1 MYCFI
6 SKPFFLN
13 YLWSGTRNFWEC
25 ILFYIHL
32 AYRIISFFFSFFF
45 FWDNKF
51 IIVIFQTIWVYL
63 QAEKVIHQYEIAENS
78 IKYHHENTSI
88 EQGIQFRDI
97 ESRGFHWFCLQQ
109 QHLSSNHNSG
119 IYRLYANAGFM
130 EFHERWNC
138 LMGVQ
143 LLVRQRGSREKGP
156 ILKLPASI
164 YSPYR
169 KDRC

>member
-1 MYCFI
+1 MKI
-6 SKPFFLN
+6 PLPFLVFGTCLKELLMSLLTMTLVRIEEQLWDFL
-13 YLWSGTRNFWEC
+13 
-25 ILFYIHL
+25 
-32 AYRIISFFFSFFF
+32 FFSFLFFF

-143 LLVRQRGSREKGP
+143 LQVRHRGSHIP
-156 ILKLPASI
+156 KLPASI

-169 KDRC
+169 KDSC